1 MRQRVRNV
9 LKILGLYGVAR
20 RIMDG
25 HRRRQKVA
33 KMRAFYR
40 QFIAP
45 NDLVFDIGANV
56 GNYTAI
62 LLSLGARTLSVEPQ
76 ADCMAHIKARFG
88 NHPRARFYLGGVADK
103 HGELELHISNIS
115 ETSSF
120 SPEWIERLKDRPGW
134 ESHRWDATQK
144 VPVTTLDALIA
155 EHGVPTFIKIDV
167 EGFELHVLQGL
178 SQPVQALSF
187 EYSPELPEKTA
198 ACMAYLLTL
207 GNYEFNAVHKEAFT
221 FLLPGWTDAAG
232 VAHLLEKRASIRRS
246 GDVYARLKGQ

>member
-1 MRQRVRNV
+1 MRHRVRNA
-9 LKILGLYGVAR
+9 LKMLGLYGVAR
-20 RIMDG
+20 QIMDG

-76 ADCMAHIKARFG
+76 ADCMAQIKARFG
-88 NHPRARFYLGGVADK
+88 KQPRAAFYLGGVAAQQ
-103 HGELELHISNIS
+103 GELELHISNIN

-134 ESHRWDATQK
+134 EKHRWYATQT

-155 EHGVPTFIKIDV
+155 EHGVPAFIKIDV
-167 EGFELHVLQGL
+167 EGYELSVLQGL

-198 ACMAYLLTL
+198 ACMAYVLTL
-207 GNYEFNAVHKEAFT
+207 GDYEFNAVHKESFV
-221 FLLPGWTDAAG
+221 FLLPEWTDAAS
-232 VAHLLEKRASIRRS
+232 VQHILEERASIRRS